1 MHTSHILFVF
11 VCWPCVH
18 KLFVILCNKQVTCC
32 LGDTNYKKKIVPT
45 SHFVLLFFFDKTTK
59 VLKLQSKKLIKT
71 YFILLSNKR
80 YLKVVVSD
88 VDLVCSRLF
97 LNGLCGFRGLCR
109 IDWTQVKLFFS
120 ICFAHLRKYDV
131 FFYSTV
137 IFFFFFYKPPDCAEN
152 QKKSHLS
159 AQKHKHDA
167 KCPVNLS

>member
-1 MHTSHILFVF
+1 M
-11 VCWPCVH
+11 
-18 KLFVILCNKQVTCC
+18 
-32 LGDTNYKKKIVPT
+32 PT
-45 SHFVLLFFFDKTTK
+45 SHFVLLFDKTTK

-137 IFFFFFYKPPDCAEN
+137 IFFFFFLQASRLCR
-152 QKKSHLS
+152 KSEKVS
-159 AQKHKHDA
+159 FICTETQTRRQM
-167 KCPVNLS
+167 SS

>member
-1 MHTSHILFVF
+1 M
-11 VCWPCVH
+11 H

-45 SHFVLLFFFDKTTK
+45 SHFVLLFDKTTK

-120 ICFAHLRKYDV
+120 ICFAHLRKSDV

>member
-1 MHTSHILFVF
+1 M
-11 VCWPCVH
+11 H

-45 SHFVLLFFFDKTTK
+45 SHFVLLFDKTTK

-120 ICFAHLRKYDV
+120 ICFAHLRKSDV
-131 FFYSTV
+131 FFYSTA
-137 IFFFFFYKPPDCAEN
+137 IFFFFFLQASRLCR
-152 QKKSHLS
+152 KSEKVS
-159 AQKHKHDA
+159 FICTETQTRRQM
-167 KCPVNLS
+167 SS